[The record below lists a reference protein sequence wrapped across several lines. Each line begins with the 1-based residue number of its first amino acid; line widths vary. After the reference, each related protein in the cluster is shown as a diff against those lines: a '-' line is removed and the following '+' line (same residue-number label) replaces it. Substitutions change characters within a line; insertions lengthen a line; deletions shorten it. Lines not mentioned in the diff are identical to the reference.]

1 MSPTPDR
8 FQVLSPVDGSV
19 VVERGLADARALD
32 AALDA
37 ATRACDAWR
46 ATPLTERIRLLHLL
60 VDAFEESGDR
70 IADELT
76 AQMGRPLRFSPGE
89 VAGFAD
95 RARTMLA
102 LAPAALGD
110 LVPPQKDGFR
120 RLVRREPLGVVLV
133 LAPWNYPYLTAVN
146 AVIPALA
153 AGNVVLLKHSDQTP
167 LCAERMVEAG
177 RKAGLP
183 DGVFEYIHMSHELTA
198 GAVRDSR
205 VHHVAFTGSVGG
217 GHAVVQAAADRFI
230 GIGLELGGKDP
241 AYVRADADVS
251 FAAENIVEG
260 ALFNSG
266 QSCCAVE
273 RVYVHEAV
281 WEDFIEKAVA
291 SAEAWRLGH
300 PDDPDTT
307 LGPVVRP
314 RNAAAIQ
321 AQIDSA
327 LRAGAWG
334 LVDPGAFSEG
344 RALGPGFMAPQL
356 LVEVDH
362 SMDLM
367 TEETFGPVAGIMKV
381 SSDDE
386 AVRLMNDS
394 RFGLTASLWTRDAD
408 AAMNLGGQ
416 IETGTVFM
424 NRCDYLDPFL
434 AWTGVKDSG
443 RGCTLSAIGYEH
455 LTRPRSYH
463 LRLRN

>member
-1 MSPTPDR
+1 MSAATDR
-8 FQVLSPVDGSV
+8 FQVRSPVDGSI
-19 VVERGLADARALD
+19 VVERDLATPSQLD

-37 ATRACDAWR
+37 AARARAGWR
-46 ATPLTERIRLLHLL
+46 ATPLADRIRALHAM
-60 VDAFEESGDR
+60 VDAFVAQGDA

-76 AQMGRPLRFSPGE
+76 AQMGRPRRFSPGE

-95 RARTMLA
+95 RARTMLSLAPEA
-102 LAPAALGD
+102 LAD
-110 LVPPQKDGFR
+110 IVPPEKAGFQ

-146 AVIPALA
+146 AVVPALA

-177 RKAGLP
+177 RAAGLP
-183 DGVFEYIHMSHELTA
+183 PGVFEFIHMSHELTA
-198 GAVRDSR
+198 AAVRDTR
-205 VHHVAFTGSVGG
+205 VDHVAFTGSVGG
-217 GHAVVQAAADRFI
+217 GHAVVQAASERFV
-230 GIGLELGGKDP
+230 GVGLELGGKDP
-241 AYVRADADVS
+241 AYVRADADIA
-251 FAAENIVEG
+251 FAAENVVEG

-273 RVYVHEAV
+273 RVYVHASV

-291 SAEAWRLGH
+291 AAEAWRLGL
-300 PDDPDTT
+300 PTDGDTT

-314 RNAAAIQ
+314 RNAEAIQ
-321 AQIDSA
+321 AQIDA
-327 LRAGAWG
+327 AMRAGAWG
-334 LVDPGAFSEG
+334 LVDPGPFADA

-362 SMDLM
+362 SMEIM
-367 TEETFGPVAGIMKV
+367 KEETFGPVAGIMKV
-381 SSDDE
+381 SSDEE

-394 RFGLTASLWTRDAD
+394 RYGLTASLWTRDAE
-408 AAMNLGGQ
+408 AAMRIGGQ
-416 IETGTVFM
+416 LETGTVFM

-443 RGCTLSAIGYEH
+443 RGCTLSAVGFEH

-463 LRLRN
+463 LRLRD